1 MGLHAAKLEAQLDL
15 RLTYRGLVFHLA
27 EQPGSGAWSVPSDL
41 PELTIEQLAA
51 VLQHYPAALLEAV
64 VEFDPI
70 CTQFTRDYL
79 ADATLSE
86 NQRLALVGSVF
97 ANAARKY
104 VGSLVLRDVQIQ
116 IENNIIADRLATGC
130 PIKEVLTADQERGFA
145 LGVGRLFS

>member
-1 MGLHAAKLEAQLDL
+1 
-15 RLTYRGLVFHLA
+15 VHLA
-27 EQPGSGAWSVPSDL
+27 EKPAARAWSRVDDL
-41 PELTIEQLAA
+41 PELNLEQVSA
-51 VLQHYPAALLEAV
+51 VLEHYPGALLEAV

-70 CTQFTRDYL
+70 YTQFTRDYL
-79 ADATLSE
+79 ADATLTE

-97 ANAARKY
+97 ANAVRKY